1 MVDDDMGPETGASGS
16 GGTGD
21 LPPGPDGL
29 PILGNTHQ
37 YIKQPIGFFDELI
50 EYGDVVHCEFPRID
64 AVAVFHPDY
73 VGDVLLGQGTYERW
87 NFDELKDLLDY
98 EIAPRGLTFTRGDEW
113 KRQRHFLQPMFG
125 LDRLKGFSSAMTTA
139 TERMI
144 AAWDD
149 GEELVLNEEF
159 SWLTLS
165 ILTNSLFDFD
175 LGERRQVIAD
185 AADELQAMADMSGL
199 SAVELLLPSWIP
211 THRNRR
217 YSRAMDAFDATVE
230 TLIEERR
237 ANPERYDDFLTMML
251 EKEDD
256 HEYSMSDEEI
266 HDHLITFLIAGH
278 ETTAMALTFTWLLLA
293 RNPEARERVETEAKT
308 VLDGPPTAAH
318 LSELTVTERVAKE
331 ALRLYPPAGMLFRE
345 AVEET
350 ELGGYRIPEGTKILL
365 PQFTVHTDDRWFD
378 APEEFRPARF
388 RSERSDDRPDFA
400 YFPFGGGPHQC
411 IGMHFAMMELK
422 HIIPILARRV
432 DLELVSSPTPDVNME
447 LTLQP
452 AEDVRMRVHK
462 P

>member
-1 MVDDDMGPETGASGS
+1 MADGDTDTGSAKD
-16 GGTGD
+16 TEE

-29 PILGNTHQ
+29 PVLGNTHQ
-37 YIKQPIGFFDELI
+37 YVRQPMGFFDELA
-50 EYGDVVHCEFPRID
+50 EYGDIVHCEFPRID

-73 VGDVLLGQGTYERW
+73 IGEVLLGQSTYERW

-98 EIAPRGLTFTRGDEW
+98 EIAPQGLTFTRGEEW
-113 KRQRHFLQPMFG
+113 KKQRHFLQPMFG
-125 LDRLKGFSSAMTTA
+125 LDRLAGFSSAMVTA
-139 TERMI
+139 TEQLI
-144 AAWDD
+144 AEWDD
-149 GEELVLNEEF
+149 GAEISINEEF
-159 SWLTLS
+159 SRLTLS

-175 LGERRQVIAD
+175 LGEHRQVITD
-185 AADELQAMADMSGL
+185 AADELQALADLSGL
-199 SAVELLLPSWIP
+199 SAVEMLLPSWVP
-211 THRNRR
+211 THGNRR
-217 YSRAMDAFDATVE
+217 YSKAMDAFDSTVD
-230 TLIEERR
+230 TLIAERR
-237 ANPERYDDFLTMML
+237 ANPDQYDDLLTTML

-256 HEYSMSDEEI
+256 HEYSMSDDEI

-293 RNPEARERVETEAKT
+293 THPDAQDRVETEART
-308 VLDGPPTAAH
+308 ALDGPPTAAD

-350 ELGGYRIPEGTKILL
+350 ELGGYRVPAGTKVLL

-378 APEEFRPARF
+378 APEQFRPARF
-388 RSERSDDRPDFA
+388 TSERSDERPDFA

-462 P
+462 R

>member
-1 MVDDDMGPETGASGS
+1 MADSNTDADTEANGS
-16 GGTGD
+16 AGD

-29 PILGNTHQ
+29 PILGNTHRHL
-37 YIKQPIGFFDELI
+37 KQPMGFFIELAD
-50 EYGDVVHCEFPRID
+50 YGDAVHCEFPRID
-64 AVAVFHPDY
+64 AVSVFHPDY
-73 VGDVLLGQGTYERW
+73 IGDVLLGHRIYERW
-87 NFDELKDLLDY
+87 HFDELKELFDY

-113 KRQRHFLQPMFG
+113 KQQRHFLQPMFG
-125 LDRLKGFSSAMTTA
+125 LDRLKGFSSAMVTA
-139 TERMI
+139 TEQMI
-144 AAWDD
+144 TAWED
-149 GEELVLNEEF
+149 GEELVFNEDF
-159 SWLTLS
+159 SRLTLS

-175 LGERRQVIAD
+175 LGGRRQVITD
-185 AADELQAMADMSGL
+185 AADEPQAMADMSGL
-199 SAVELLLPSWIP
+199 SAVEMLLPSWVP
-211 THRNRR
+211 TQRNRQ
-217 YSRAMDAFDATVE
+217 YSRAMDAFDATVD

-237 ANPERYDDFLTMML
+237 ADPDQYDDVLTMML
-251 EKEDD
+251 ENEGD
-256 HEYSMSDEEI
+256 HEYTMSDEEI

-293 RNPEARERVETEAKT
+293 RNLDARKSVETEAKT
-308 VLDGPPTAAH
+308 ELDGPPTPAD
-318 LSELTVTERVAKE
+318 LSDLMITERVVKE

-350 ELGGYRIPEGTKILL
+350 ELGGYRIPAGTKILL

-378 APEEFRPARF
+378 APEEFRPARV

-422 HIIPILARRV
+422 HIVPILARRV
-432 DLELVSSPTPDVNME
+432 DFELVSSPTPDVSME

-462 P
+462 R

>member
-1 MVDDDMGPETGASGS
+1 MGTPPESGDE
-16 GGTGD
+16 G

-29 PILGNTHQ
+29 PVLGNTHQ
-37 YIKQPIGFFDELI
+37 YIKQPMGFFDELA

-73 VGDVLLGQGTYERW
+73 IGDVLLGQGTYERW
-87 NFDELKDLLDY
+87 NFDELKELLDY
-98 EIAPRGLTFTRGDEW
+98 EIAPRGLTFTRGEEW

-125 LDRLKGFSSAMTTA
+125 LDRLKGFSSAMVDA
-139 TERMI
+139 TERLVDE
-144 AAWDD
+144 WDD
-149 GEELVLNEEF
+149 GEEIVVNEEF
-159 SWLTLS
+159 SRLTLS

-175 LGERRQVIAD
+175 LGERREVITD
-185 AADELQAMADMSGL
+185 AADELQTMADMSGAG
-199 SAVELLLPSWIP
+199 AVEMLLPSWVP

-217 YSRAMDAFDATVE
+217 YTQAMDAFDATVD

-237 ANPERYDDFLTMML
+237 ANPGQYDDLLTMML

-293 RNPEARERVETEAKT
+293 DNPEERDRLETEVTT
-308 VLDGPPTAAH
+308 VLDGPPTADDLAD
-318 LSELTVTERVAKE
+318 LSVTEHVAKE
-331 ALRLYPPAGMLFRE
+331 AMRLYPPAGMLFRE
-345 AVEET
+345 AT
-350 ELGGYRIPEGTKILL
+350 EDTALGGYHIPDGTKLLL
-365 PQFTVHTDDRWFD
+365 PQFTVHTDCRWFD
-378 APEEFRPARF
+378 APDQFRPERF
-388 RSERSDDRPDFA
+388 TAERSDERPDFA

-422 HIIPILARRV
+422 HIIPIIAQRV
-432 DLELVSSPTPDVNME
+432 DFELLSSPQPEINME

-452 AEDVRMRVHK
+452 SEDVRMRVHK
-462 P
+462 